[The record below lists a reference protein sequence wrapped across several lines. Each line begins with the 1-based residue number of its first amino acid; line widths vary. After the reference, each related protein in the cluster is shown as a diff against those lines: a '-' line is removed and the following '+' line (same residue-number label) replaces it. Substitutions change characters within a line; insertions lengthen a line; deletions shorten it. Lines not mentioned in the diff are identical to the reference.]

1 MYKVCFLI
9 REAKEKKVL
18 EKGYLFLTI
27 HAGLIE
33 WLCREGLTLPWIE
46 TRGLK
51 QHEVVNT
58 KPIIRMS
65 GGVNPPVD

>member
-46 TRGLK
+46 T
-51 QHEVVNT
+51 
-58 KPIIRMS
+58 PA
-65 GGVNPPVD
+65 P

>member
-51 QHEVVNT
+51 QTGRPRKAVEHD
-58 KPIIRMS
+58 MS